1 MYVFLLISQKNVSI
15 LQFQSKVQAYVHSSY
30 IHTCMHVHMCALMKL
45 LHFSQRYS
53 SSHTNKGL
61 FLVQSTQKIRE
72 LWYTKLT
79 NSGTSRVTS
88 MQRLIKFAARR
99 KLITI
104 WYTLQHLELEVCP
117 HDLFDTSH
125 SAVVTEYP
133 LHHTSLKFLLYVFL
147 EDHQLPV
154 AKKTNLIVHTKHN
167 FILQS

>member
-15 LQFQSKVQAYVHSSY
+15 LQFQSKVQAY
-30 IHTCMHVHMCALMKL
+30 VHMCALMKL

-104 WYTLQHLELEVCP
+104 
-117 HDLFDTSH
+117 
-125 SAVVTEYP
+125 
-133 LHHTSLKFLLYVFL
+133 
-147 EDHQLPV
+147 
-154 AKKTNLIVHTKHN
+154 
-167 FILQS
+167 